1 MRFSNP
7 IERAETVGLQA
18 FCNVLGRPE
27 RPIRQFSP
35 GRNSKTEAKSGEYSN
50 RQHENGI
57 RLALERRRQSRT
69 DDLTLGELDRLLLTG
84 FGVPLKKAVVEPSV
98 RPCVCLE
105 LAQPACSTISF
116 FA

>member
-1 MRFSNP
+1 
-7 IERAETVGLQA
+7 
-18 FCNVLGRPE
+18 
-27 RPIRQFSP
+27 
-35 GRNSKTEAKSGEYSN
+35 
-50 RQHENGI
+50 
-57 RLALERRRQSRT
+57 
-69 DDLTLGELDRLLLTG
+69 LTLGELDRLLLTG